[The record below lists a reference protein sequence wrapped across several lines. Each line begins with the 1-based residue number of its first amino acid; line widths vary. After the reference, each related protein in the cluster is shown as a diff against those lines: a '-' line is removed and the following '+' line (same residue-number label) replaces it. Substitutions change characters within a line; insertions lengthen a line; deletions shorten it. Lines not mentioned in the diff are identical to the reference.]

1 MPIMM
6 IFVLLVIALIVIT
19 GLFSGRQVQSSGN
32 LSTAETQIGTM
43 SSQIESLYAQQGT
56 FSGLTTAS
64 AIAGGVLPQNM
75 VTSTTTA
82 AGPFGGPVQIGDAG
96 AAGLTPNPGFVIE
109 YDGLASKDC
118 QGLATGMTAQS
129 IYIGSSPSLGSFLGG
144 GSLVASSGASVT
156 PAQAAT
162 SCPATNGS
170 VAFVFDKSS

>member
-32 LSTAETQIGTM
+32 LSTAETQIGTI

-64 AIAGGVLPQNM
+64 AIASKRLPQNM

-82 AGPFGGPVQIGDAG
+82 ASPFGGPVQIGDAG

-109 YDGLASKDC
+109 YDDLASQDC
-118 QGLATGMTAQS
+118 QGMATGMTAQS
-129 IYIGSSPSLGSFLGG
+129 IYIGASPALGSFLGA
-144 GSLVASSGASVT
+144 GSLVASNGAAVT
-156 PAQAAT
+156 PAQAAAA
-162 SCPATNGS
+162 CPASNGS
-170 VAFVFDKSS
+170 VAFVFDKAS